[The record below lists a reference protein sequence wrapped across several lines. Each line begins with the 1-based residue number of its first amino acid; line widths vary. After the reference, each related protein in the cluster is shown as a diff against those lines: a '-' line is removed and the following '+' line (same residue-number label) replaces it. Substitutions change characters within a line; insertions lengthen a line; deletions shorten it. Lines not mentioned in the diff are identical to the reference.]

1 MKTISIEA
9 VRSIYA
15 KIPQERRY
23 EAFLRVI
30 TNLLDRNRPER
41 ALGTAVTRAVEPALK
56 DLNDED
62 FRQLVY
68 VWGIASSS
76 IEPVDDDLTVFVLGC
91 LDSALN
97 PTAHARGMS
106 RVHQRLN
113 MLSDECQ
120 KDVADLVR
128 DRTAELGATRSR
140 DELNALLAV
149 IVTVTAYAAHLIERV
164 PSELEKVYAK
174 HPWIPKIQLT

>member
-1 MKTISIEA
+1 MLLRTI
-9 VRSIYA
+9 
-15 KIPQERRY
+15 
-23 EAFLRVI
+23 
-30 TNLLDRNRPER
+30 DRLFHRRPEKS
-41 ALGTAVTRAVEPALK
+41 ALGTAVHLAVMPALK

-62 FRQLVY
+62 FAQLGY
-68 VWGIASSS
+68 VWDMASPS
-76 IEPVDDDLTVFVLGC
+76 IELVDDELTVFVLGC
-91 LDSALN
+91 LDAAMDQTKNALEM
-97 PTAHARGMS
+97 R
-106 RVHQRLN
+106 RVHQHLN
-113 MLSDECQ
+113 MPIDERQ
-120 KDVADLVR
+120 KDIADLVR